1 MAIGTI
7 SIQQSPVEGAAQI
20 PALTNWTPVLPYTVR
35 QTSITDLFYFKFIL
49 EIRLDDA
56 SGELLAKIKQRPN
69 GYTTGTTNVYSVFN
83 VGPII
88 NTQLENTY
96 ADQNDTTKSIHTLGS
111 NVAAEIFSHNQNQ
124 LREVYVKA
132 YQEYSTGASVSPTE
146 NTSENATNTKYYIAG
161 TLPLETARGTG
172 SYFQGNAFQSFQAN
186 DVNGKFLSDV
196 QQSTGDV
203 VSSSVYRNYVQWD
216 DSTNTG
222 DFHTLGFLN
231 SEATFNSDIQRM
243 VVAYF
248 NSSGGLIDS
257 GIIMNTNANGG
268 ADPAT
273 SGGEANTNP
282 EKLLYFG
289 CGPGNLQA
297 STVAPSGGSAGDL
310 RPSNMSGW
318 AYYTVQG
325 FADLGQFRTALYYFI
340 KQDASCKGFKI
351 RRLGWR
357 NSLGC
362 WDYFNFKMKSK
373 QNVNVKRSTYGQAL
387 GEYNSTAY
395 SYNNFDSTRKVN
407 KTDAILKETLNT
419 DWITEQDAELL
430 EKCLMSTDVF
440 IIENADTTY
449 TVPVLVTNKNMV
461 RKTNVNNGIKIRYTI
476 NIEYSNPL
484 NTNS

>member
-1 MAIGTI
+1 MAIGSI
-7 SIQQSPVEGAAQI
+7 SLPQIPIEGAAKVPVI
-20 PALTNWTPVLPYTVR
+20 TNWTPVVPYTVK
-35 QTSITDLFYFKFIL
+35 QTDITDLFYFKFIF
-49 EIRLDDA
+49 EIRL
-56 SGELLAKIKQRPN
+56 SGSTGTLLAKIKQRPN
-69 GYTTGTTNVYSVFN
+69 GYTTGTTNVYSVFDLRD
-83 VGPII
+83 II

-111 NVAAEIFSHNQNQ
+111 NVAAKVFSLNQNQ
-124 LREVYVKA
+124 LRKIYVKA
-132 YQEYSTGASVSPTE
+132 YQEYSAGATISPTE
-146 NTSENATNTKYYIAG
+146 NTGVSSNDTKYYIAAS
-161 TLPLETARGTG
+161 LPLETARGTT
-172 SYFQGNAFQSFQAN
+172 YFQGTAFQIFQTK
-186 DVNGKFLSDV
+186 DVNGRFLSDV
-196 QQSTGDV
+196 QQSTGDI
-203 VSSSVYRNYVQWD
+203 VSSSVYRNYVQWN
-216 DSTNTG
+216 DSTDTG
-222 DFHTLGFLN
+222 DFHTVAFLN
-231 SEATFNSDIQRM
+231 GESDFDSDIITI
-243 VVAYF
+243 VVSYY
-248 NSSGGLIDS
+248 NSAEA
-257 GIIMNTNANGG
+257 IIGTSQTITNNSTNGG
-268 ADPAT
+268 AIPST
-273 SGGEANTNP
+273 SGGEVNTNP
-282 EKLLYFG
+282 ERLIYFG

-297 STVAPSGGSAGDL
+297 QSATTGA
-310 RPSNMSGW
+310 RPSNFSNW
-318 AYYTVQG
+318 AYYTIQG
-325 FADLGQFRTALYYFI
+325 VSGLSVKTALYYFI
-340 KQDASCKGFKI
+340 RQDASCKGFKI